1 MKRVDLMAVQP
12 IAVDKPHAGV
22 NPLLVGI
29 SIGQQAKQLP
39 EQPARNGAHP
49 LVGLPDFGL
58 AVLPAPETLNELQFL
73 YLLGIAL
80 ADLEV
85 FLLRHAV
92 AKVYHLVQ
100 EFRVRGEGHVLL
112 LHRRVDE
119 CGMLCIGLASTSIL
133 AVFPLRLLFSVVA
146 D

>member
-1 MKRVDLMAVQP
+1 MAIQP
-12 IAVDKPHAGV
+12 LAVDKPHAGV
-22 NPLLVGI
+22 NPLPVGVFNE
-29 SIGQQAKQLP
+29 QQAKQLP

-49 LVGLPDFGL
+49 PVGLPDFGL

-73 YLLGIAL
+73 YLPGIAL
-80 ADLEV
+80 ADLEA
-85 FLLRHAV
+85 FLLRHA
-92 AKVYHLVQ
+92 AAIVYHLVQ

-119 CGMLCIGLASTSIL
+119 CGLLRIGLASAAIL
-133 AVFPLRLLFSVVA
+133 AVLPQRLLFPVVV